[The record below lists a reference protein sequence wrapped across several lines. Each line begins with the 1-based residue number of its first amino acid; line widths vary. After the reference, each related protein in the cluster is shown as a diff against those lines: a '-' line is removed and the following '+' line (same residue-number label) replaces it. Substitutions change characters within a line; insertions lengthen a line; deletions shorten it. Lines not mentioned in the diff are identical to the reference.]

1 MARGTAVADRTTLEM
16 ALVGYEIE
24 LEKIDG
30 KIREIKSLLKGSRN
44 SSPLASRMDG
54 GRGLGKR
61 NLSEAARA
69 RISAAQKKRWSEHR
83 KMKALAAKSQ

>member
-24 LEKIDG
+24 LEKVDRR
-30 KIREIKSLLKGSRN
+30 IREIQSLLKGRRN
-44 SSPLASRMDG
+44 SIPLAFGRDG
-54 GRGLGKR
+54 DRRAGKR

-69 RISAAQKKRWSEHR
+69 RISAAQTKRWVEHR
-83 KMKALAAKSQ
+83 RLKAQAAKAQ